1 MTDLPKHIADLCG
14 VLMERQETP
23 TYGRGELQ
31 SPLQMTK
38 DEHENLWTVTY
49 NGDEIGWITPI
60 TYANRDS
67 THYRA
72 VSVHGQMKHT
82 YTLGLARSFIMAEYH

>member
-14 VLMERQETP
+14 IITDKLEQKTF
-23 TYGRGELQ
+23 GRGEIK
-31 SPLQMTK
+31 SPLQMVK
-38 DEHENLWTVTY
+38 DDDEDLWTVTY
-49 NGDEIGWITPI
+49 NGQEIGWITPI

-72 VSVHGQMKHT
+72 VSVHGPMKHT